1 LLTSKRTRQVVYTPC
16 RSPPPPPSR
25 PPSLP
30 HRHPPPLPLSS
41 SARIANLFTRFLCL
55 STYLTVGHLLG
66 YRQFFSFFLGFE
78 VQKMEPMDVAGKSKE
93 DAWLPQAHSRNG
105 IGCKQP
111 NAQIASKPRRFL
123 SVWWICPA
131 H

>member
-66 YRQFFSFFLGFE
+66 YRVLKFKKWSRWMSPVNPKRMLGFHKLIRE
-78 VQKMEPMDVAGKSKE
+78 TESAVSNQTHRL
-93 DAWLPQAHSRNG
+93 LPNRAV
-105 IGCKQP
+105 
-111 NAQIASKPRRFL
+111 F
-123 SVWWICPA
+123 CPSGGFVR
-131 H
+131 HIE